1 MDIVRFTTGAATE
14 ARAGITDGGSVVE
27 LGVASIA
34 ELLREPAADLRRRCE
49 SISDAGGARYALAD
63 VTLLAPVDGRT
74 EVWAAG
80 VTYELSQRERMK
92 ESEGAARF
100 YQQVYDAVRPEL
112 FFKSAAWR
120 VAGPGQAIAVR
131 QDSVIDVPEPELA
144 LVLNAQAEICGY
156 TVCNDVSSRT
166 IEGENPLYLPQAKVY
181 LGGCALGP
189 AIRPAW
195 EVPDPYRLTIE
206 LVISRNGADVW
217 TGSASTAGLHRKFG
231 ELVEYLYRADVFP
244 DGVVLSTGTSVVPE
258 LPFSLADGDVVT
270 IRIGNVGTLVNP
282 VIRGRPK
289 PPGGHGL
296 RATRT
301 Q

>member
-1 MDIVRFTTGAATE
+1 MDIIRFTTGAD
-14 ARAGITDGGSVVE
+14 AGPRVGLTNGESVSE
-27 LGVASIA
+27 LRTASLA
-34 ELLREPAADLRRRCE
+34 ELLREPAADIRRRLQE
-49 SISDAGGARYALAD
+49 GGGSGARHALAE
-63 VTLLAPVDGRT
+63 VTLLAPIDGRT

-80 VTYELSQRERMK
+80 VTYELSQRERMR

-100 YQQVYDAVRPEL
+100 YALVYEAERPEL

-131 QDSVIDVPEPELA
+131 EDSVIDVPEPELA
-144 LVLNAQAEICGY
+144 LVLNSRAEVCGY

-195 EVPDPYRLTIE
+195 EVSDPYRLAIKLT
-206 LVISRNGADVW
+206 ISRDGADVW
-217 TGSASTAGLHRKFG
+217 AGSASTAGLHRKFG

-244 DGVVLSTGTSVVPE
+244 DGVVLATGTSLVPE

-270 IRIGNVGTLVNP
+270 IRIEDVGTLVNP
-282 VIRGRPK
+282 VIRGRPR
-289 PPGGHGL
+289 PPD
-296 RATRT
+296 R
-301 Q
+301 

>member
-1 MDIVRFTTGAATE
+1 MDIVRFTTGATDQ
-14 ARAGITDGGSVVE
+14 ARAGISDGESVTK

-34 ELLREPAADLRRRCE
+34 ELLTESAAELRRRCE
-49 SISDAGGARYALAD
+49 SVSGPRYPLAE

-100 YQQVYDAVRPEL
+100 YALVYEAERPEL

-131 QDSVIDVPEPELA
+131 EDSAIDVPEPELA
-144 LVLNAQAEICGY
+144 LVLNSRAEICGY

-166 IEGENPLYLPQAKVY
+166 IEGQNPLYLPQAKIY

-195 EVPDPYRLTIE
+195 EVPDPYRLAIGLT
-206 LVISRNGADVW
+206 ISRDGADVW
-217 TGSASTAGLHRKFG
+217 AGSTSTAGLHRKFG

-244 DGVVLSTGTSVVPE
+244 DGAVLATGTCLVPE
-258 LPFSLADGDVVT
+258 LPFSLAGGDVVT
-270 IRIGNVGTLVNP
+270 IRIEDVGTLVNP
-282 VIRGRPK
+282 VIRGRPG
-289 PPGGHGL
+289 PP
-296 RATRT
+296 R
-301 Q
+301 

>member
-1 MDIVRFTTGAATE
+1 MDIIRFTTGSAAE
-14 ARAGITDGGSVVE
+14 PRVGITDGDTVTELRMASV
-27 LGVASIA
+27 A
-34 ELLREPAADLRRRCE
+34 ELLREPAGDTRRRIAE
-49 SISDAGGARYALAD
+49 DAGASGTRHALAE

-80 VTYELSQRERMK
+80 VTYERSQRERMK

-100 YQQVYDAVRPEL
+100 YEQVYDAVRPEL

-120 VAGPGQAIAVR
+120 VAGPGQVIAVR
-131 QDSVIDVPEPELA
+131 EDSVIDVPEPELA
-144 LVLNAQAEICGY
+144 LVLNARAEIFGY

-195 EVPDPYRLTIE
+195 EIPDPYRLAIGLT
-206 LVISRNGADVW
+206 ISRDGAEVW
-217 TGSASTAGLHRKFG
+217 SGTASTAGLHRKFG
-231 ELVEYLYRADVFP
+231 ELVDYLYRADVFP
-244 DGVVLSTGTSVVPE
+244 DGAVLATGTSLVPE

-270 IRIGNVGTLVNP
+270 IRIDHVGTLVNP
-282 VIRGRPK
+282 VVRGRP
-289 PPGGHGL
+289 GTGTL
-296 RATRT
+296 
-301 Q
+301 